1 MSPDDSAGKVCVK
14 SHSDRVIVLATCL
27 DSKTQ
32 GSFQKVSDGGGI
44 RRNCLTQSLRAA
56 EGGQTNDDSS
66 GQSGTVVDRR
76 VKAEKPKMY
85 KVLLHN
91 DDYTPMEFV
100 IEVLEKF
107 FHKTHAQATEIMLT
121 VHHEG
126 KGLCGVFPFEV
137 AETKVA
143 LVNESAREHEHP
155 LQCSM
160 EKD

>member
-1 MSPDDSAGKVCVK
+1 MCCELSTPGSAAEFITGYCQEDCR
-14 SHSDRVIVLATCL
+14 SRLFIS
-27 DSKTQ
+27 
-32 GSFQKVSDGGGI
+32 
-44 RRNCLTQSLRAA
+44 A
-56 EGGQTNDDSS
+56 EGGNETGAGGSS
-66 GQSGTVVDRR
+66 GQTGTIIDRR

-107 FHKTHAQATEIMLT
+107 FHKTHAEATEIMLT

-126 KGLCGVFPFEV
+126 QGICGVFPFEV

-143 LVNESAREHEHP
+143 LVSESAREHEHP